1 MYIHFIINPIS
12 GTGKHEITK
21 EILRKF
27 FPEDRVEVEFSEYKK
42 HAILLTQEAILE
54 NPDIVVACGGD
65 GTINEVASCLV
76 GTKIKLGII
85 PIGSGNG
92 LASNLKIS
100 CILEEAIR
108 SIKVG
113 KTVTIDVGKA
123 NDHYFFSNI
132 GLGIDAL
139 IIKKYEATKKRTLS
153 GYINASLQAS
163 SQFKA
168 PKAIVSCDGNATEI
182 DPFLLFISN
191 SNQMGYGFSLTPKA
205 KLSDGFL
212 NLLCVPKLNLFKK
225 LLFGYFVLAKKTE
238 EFSRSKQQLVQNL
251 NIEFPDKIFT
261 DIQIDGEFYNLK
273 TNKIAVSI
281 LPNALEI
288 LAL

>member
-12 GTGKHEITK
+12 GKGKHQITK
-21 EILRKF
+21 EMLHKF
-27 FPEDRVEVEFSEYKK
+27 FPEDRLEVAFSEYKK
-42 HAILLTQEAILE
+42 HAVLLTQQAILQ
-54 NPDIVVACGGD
+54 NPDVIVACGGD

-92 LASNLKIS
+92 LASNLNIS
-100 CILEEAIR
+100 RVVDEALF
-108 SIKVG
+108 SIKKG
-113 KTVTIDVGKA
+113 KTVAIDVGKA
-123 NDHYFFSNI
+123 NDQYFFSNI

-139 IIKKYEATKKRTLS
+139 IIKKYEASKKRTLS
-153 GYINASLQAS
+153 GYINASLKAS

-168 PKAIVSCDGNATEI
+168 PKAVVSFNGNKTEVN
-182 DPFLLFISN
+182 PFLLFISN

-205 KLSDGFL
+205 VLSDGFL
-212 NLLCVPKLNLFKK
+212 NLLCVPKLNLLKK
-225 LLFGYFVLAKKTE
+225 FIFGYLVLAKKTDD
-238 EFSRSKQQLVQNL
+238 FSQGQQQLVQNIA
-251 NIEFPDKIFT
+251 IEFPEKIFT

-273 TNKIAVSI
+273 TNKIAVSV

-288 LAL
+288 LGA

>member
-12 GTGKHEITK
+12 GKGKHGITK
-21 EILRKF
+21 EILQKF
-27 FPEDRVEVEFSEYKK
+27 FPEDCVEVEFSEYKK
-42 HAILLTQEAILE
+42 HAILLTQKAILK
-54 NPDIVVACGGD
+54 NPDIIVACGGD

-92 LASNLKIS
+92 LASNLNIS
-100 CILEEAIR
+100 SILEEAICA
-108 SIKVG
+108 IKTG

-139 IIKKYEATKKRTLS
+139 IIKKYEAKKKRTLS
-153 GYINASLQAS
+153 GYINASLKAS

-168 PKAIVSCDGNATEI
+168 QKAIVFCDGKFTEI

-212 NLLCVPKLNLFKK
+212 NLLCIPKLNFFQK
-225 LLFGYFVLAKKTE
+225 LRFGFAVLAKKTD
-238 EFSRSKQQLVQNL
+238 EFNKGKQQLIQNL
-251 NIEFPDKIFT
+251 NIEFPEKIFT

-273 TNKIAVSI
+273 TNKIEVSI
-281 LPNALEI
+281 LPKALEI
-288 LAL
+288 LAA